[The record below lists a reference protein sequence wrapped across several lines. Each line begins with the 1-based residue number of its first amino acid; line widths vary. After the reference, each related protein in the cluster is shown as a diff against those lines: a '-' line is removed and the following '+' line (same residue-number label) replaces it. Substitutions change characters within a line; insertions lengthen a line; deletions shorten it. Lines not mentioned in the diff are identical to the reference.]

1 MRRLCEGLPVLV
13 VNLTQ
18 SCSANPAG
26 FIDGVTV
33 GVMASVLI
41 AFYILRKHYK

>member
-1 MRRLCEGLPVLV
+1 MTPDLV
-13 VNLTQ
+13 Q
-18 SCSANPAG
+18 SCTANPAG

-33 GVMASVLI
+33 GVVFSVLL

>member
-1 MRRLCEGLPVLV
+1 MTTDLV
-13 VNLTQ
+13 Q
-18 SCSANPAG
+18 SCTANPAG

-33 GVMASVLI
+33 GVVSCVLV

>member
-1 MRRLCEGLPVLV
+1 MLSQLV
-13 VNLTQ
+13 Q
-18 SCSANPAG
+18 SCTANPAG

-33 GVMASVLI
+33 GVVFSVLI